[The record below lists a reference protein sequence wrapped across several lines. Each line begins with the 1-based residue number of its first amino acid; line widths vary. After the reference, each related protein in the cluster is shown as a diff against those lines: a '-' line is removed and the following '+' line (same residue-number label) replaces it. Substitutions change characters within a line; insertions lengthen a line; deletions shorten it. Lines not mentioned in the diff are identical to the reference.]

1 MQGSKGFFGSLFDV
15 SFSSFVT
22 SKLIKVV
29 YVLWMILSALLTIG
43 VIVAGFGRSTGLG
56 ILALVLSPVAFF
68 LCLILGRVYCELVIV
83 LFRIAEHVRDIANR

>member
-1 MQGSKGFFGSLFDV
+1 MQGNKGFFASLFDI

-29 YVLWMILSALLTIG
+29 YVLWMVIAALLAIG
-43 VIVAGFGRSTGLG
+43 VIVAGFGQSTGSG

-68 LCLILGRVYCELVIV
+68 LYLILGRVYCELVIV
-83 LFRIAEHVRDIANR
+83 LFRIAENVRDIANR